1 MSKINV
7 STSFNIDLEFE
18 GALFH
23 VRMFAWII
31 DFLLQVF
38 YLIIAFNIAGSI
50 FSNSFLNSGYDVW
63 AMQLVIMLP
72 VFTYHLVCETFRNG
86 QSVGK
91 RLLGLRVVNDN
102 GGKAS
107 FGQYMIRWLLRSSDL
122 TLPLIII
129 AILFGDMNVLKAL
142 WITVLMFIADLIL
155 IATNKQGKRLG
166 DLAAGTML
174 INVKPRGGL
183 EDTVFMEV
191 EESYLPLFPQVMRL
205 SDRDI
210 NTIKGILDTGR
221 KIGNFQMVE
230 NASLRIKNVLA
241 IETSLSSFDFLDTL
255 LKDYNY
261 LSTKG

>member
-23 VRMFAWII
+23 LRMFAWII
-31 DFLLQVF
+31 DFLLQIF
-38 YLIIAFNIAGSI
+38 YLIIAFNIVDAMVSDS
-50 FSNSFLNSGYDVW
+50 FSSGYDIW
-63 AMQLVIMLP
+63 AVQLLIMLP
-72 VFTYHLVCETFRNG
+72 VFTYHLFCEIFWNG

-91 RLLGLRVVNDN
+91 RLLNLRVVNDN

-122 TLPLIII
+122 TLPLIVL
-129 AILFGDMNVLKAL
+129 ALLFGDMGILKAL
-142 WITVLMFIADLIL
+142 WVTVLMFIADLIL
-155 IATNKQGKRLG
+155 IATSKQGKRLG

-174 INVKPRGGL
+174 INVKPRGEL

-191 EESYLPLFPQVMRL
+191 EDSYLPLFPQVMRL

-210 NTIKGILDTGR
+210 NTIKGILDTGK
-221 KIGNFQMVE
+221 KIGNYQMVE
-230 NASLRIKNVLA
+230 NASIRIKNILS
-241 IETSLSSFDFLDTL
+241 IETSLSPFDFLDTL

>member
-1 MSKINV
+1 MSKINI

-23 VRMFAWII
+23 LRMFAWII

-38 YLIIAFNIAGSI
+38 YLIIAFNIMGGIAG
-50 FSNSFLNSGYDVW
+50 NFLHSGYDMW
-63 AMQLVIMLP
+63 ALQLLIMLP
-72 VFTYHLVCETFRNG
+72 VFTYHLFCEILWNG
-86 QSVGK
+86 QSIGK
-91 RLLGLRVVNDN
+91 KLLGLRVVNDN

-107 FGQYMIRWLLRSSDL
+107 IGQYMIRWLLRSSDL
-122 TLPLIII
+122 TLPLIIL
-129 AILFGDMNVLKAL
+129 AMMFGATDILKAL

-155 IATNKQGKRLG
+155 IGTSKQGKRLG

-174 INVKPRGGL
+174 INVKPKGNL
-183 EDTVFMEV
+183 EETVFMEV
-191 EESYLPLFPQVMRL
+191 EESYIPLFPQVMRL

-210 NTIKGILDTGR
+210 NTVKGIMDAGK
-221 KIGNFQMVE
+221 KIGNYQMVE

-241 IETSLSSFDFLDTL
+241 IQSDMPAYDFLDTL

-261 LSTKG
+261 LSTRS

>member
-1 MSKINV
+1 MSKINI

-23 VRMFAWII
+23 IRMFAWII
-31 DFLLQVF
+31 DFLLQIF
-38 YLIIAFNIAGSI
+38 YLIIAFNIIGNV
-50 FSNSFLNSGYDVW
+50 FGTGLRSGYDVW
-63 AMQLVIMLP
+63 AVELLIMVPVI
-72 VFTYHLVCETFRNG
+72 TYHLFCETFWNG

-107 FGQYMIRWLLRSSDL
+107 FGQYIIRWLLRSSDL
-122 TLPLIII
+122 TMPIII
-129 AILFGDMNVLKAL
+129 LAMLFGDTNVLKAL

-174 INVKPRGGL
+174 INVKPKGNL

-191 EESYLPLFPQVMRL
+191 EESYSPSFPQVMRL

-210 NTIKGILDTGR
+210 NTIKGILDTGK
-221 KIGNFQMVE
+221 KIGNYQMVD
-230 NASLRIKNVLA
+230 NAALRIKNVLA
-241 IETSLSSFDFLDTL
+241 INTTLSPFDFLDTL

>member
-1 MSKINV
+1 MSKINI

-23 VRMFAWII
+23 IRMFAWII
-31 DFLLQVF
+31 DFLLQLF
-38 YLIIAFNIAGSI
+38 YLIIAFNFFGKIAG
-50 FSNSFLNSGYDVW
+50 NSFSSGYDMW
-63 AMQLVIMLP
+63 AMQLVILLP
-72 VFTYHLVCETFRNG
+72 VFTYHLFCETLWNG

-122 TLPLIII
+122 TMPIII
-129 AILFGDMNVLKAL
+129 LAMLFGGVEILKAL
-142 WITVLMFIADLIL
+142 WVTVLMFIADLIL
-155 IATNKQGKRLG
+155 IATSKQGKRLG

-174 INVKPRGGL
+174 INVKPKGEL

-191 EESYLPLFPQVMRL
+191 EESYVPLFPQVMRL

-210 NTIKGILDTGR
+210 NTVKGILDTGR
-221 KIGNFQMVE
+221 KIGNYQMVE
-230 NASLRIKNVLA
+230 NASIRIKNVLA
-241 IETSLSSFDFLDTL
+241 IDTSLSAFDFLDTL

>member
-1 MSKINV
+1 MSKINI

-23 VRMFAWII
+23 IRMFAWII
-31 DFLLQVF
+31 DFLLQIF
-38 YLIIAFNIAGSI
+38 YLIIAFNIIGNVFGAS
-50 FSNSFLNSGYDVW
+50 LRSGYDVW
-63 AMQLVIMLP
+63 AVELLIMVPVI
-72 VFTYHLVCETFRNG
+72 TYHLFCEALWNG

-107 FGQYMIRWLLRSSDL
+107 FGQYIIRWLLRSSDL
-122 TLPLIII
+122 TMPIII
-129 AILFGDMNVLKAL
+129 LAMLFGDTNVLKAL

-174 INVKPRGGL
+174 INVKPKGNL
-183 EDTVFMEV
+183 EDTIFMEV
-191 EESYLPLFPQVMRL
+191 EESYTPSFPQVMRL

-210 NTIKGILDTGR
+210 NTIKGILDTGK
-221 KIGNFQMVE
+221 KIGNYQMVD
-230 NASLRIKNVLA
+230 NAALRIKNVLA
-241 IETSLSSFDFLDTL
+241 INTTLSPFDFLDTL

>member
-1 MSKINV
+1 MSKINI

-18 GALFH
+18 GAQFH
-23 VRMFAWII
+23 VRMFAWIL
-31 DFLLQVF
+31 DFILQVF
-38 YLIIAFNIAGSI
+38 YLIIVSNLFGLFSGIAT
-50 FSNSFLNSGYDVW
+50 SGYDIW
-63 AMQLVIMLP
+63 AFRWLIMLP
-72 VFTYHLVCETFRNG
+72 VFTYHLFCEILWNG

-107 FGQYMIRWLLRSSDL
+107 LGQYMIRWLLRSSDL
-122 TLPLIII
+122 TLPLIIL
-129 AILFGDMNVLKAL
+129 AMMFGDMGILKAL

-155 IATNKQGKRLG
+155 IGTTKQGKRLG

-174 INVKPRGGL
+174 INVKPKGNL
-183 EDTVFMEV
+183 EETIFMEV
-191 EESYLPLFPQVMRL
+191 EQSYTAQFPQVMRL

-210 NTIKGILDTGR
+210 NTIKGIIDTGR
-221 KIGNFQMVE
+221 KIGNYQMVE
-230 NASLRIKNVLA
+230 NASLRIKNVLG
-241 IETSLSSFDFLDTL
+241 IETTLSPFDFLDTL